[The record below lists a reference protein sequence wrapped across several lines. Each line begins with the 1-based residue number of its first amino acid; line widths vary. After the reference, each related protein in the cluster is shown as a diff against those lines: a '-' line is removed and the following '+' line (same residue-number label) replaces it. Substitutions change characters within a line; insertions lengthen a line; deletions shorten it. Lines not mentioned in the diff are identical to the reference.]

1 LQPEDVYHQKF
12 VQYSNYNFSTN
23 PTNTV
28 PRVASSQ
35 QNQTATTFEG
45 MNPTQVHLHHIH
57 ANKKHPPT
65 TVTPTPIQ
73 NTGYFSS
80 SNNQQFI
87 LNQPNYSNRL
97 FQNNQNNT
105 YSGLTGS
112 ETRSN

>member
-1 LQPEDVYHQKF
+1 LQPEDEYRQKF

-28 PRVASSQ
+28 PRVALPQ
-35 QNQTATTFEG
+35 QNQATTTFEG

-57 ANKKHPPT
+57 ANKKQPPT
-65 TVTPTPIQ
+65 IVPPTQ
-73 NTGYFSS
+73 NTGYVS

-87 LNQPNYSNRL
+87 LSQPNYSDNRL
-97 FQNNQNNT
+97 FQNSQNNSYT
-105 YSGLTGS
+105 GLTGS